1 MRILITGARGML
13 GRDLQSVLALTD
25 HTVTARGRAELDVT
39 DRDDVL
45 AAVDGHDWVVNCAAY
60 TAVDDAETDVEA
72 AHAINASAAGHLA
85 EASARHGARLVQI
98 STDYVFDGT
107 ATSPYPE
114 DHPVNPLSVYGRT
127 KADGE
132 ALVREKAPD
141 AVILRTA
148 WLYGEHG
155 PNFVSA
161 ILRAADSR
169 DTVSVLTEQRGQPT
183 WTGDLA
189 TRIRLVIDRDLAGG
203 IYHATNS
210 GDASR
215 FEFAR
220 EIFSLTGLDPE
231 RVTPADPADHVRPA
245 PRPNYS
251 VLGHAAWTAAGIEP
265 MRDWRDALAA
275 SAATG
280 WLTNSH

>member
-1 MRILITGARGML
+1 MRVLITGAGGML

-39 DRDDVL
+39 DREDVL
-45 AAVDGHDWVVNCAAY
+45 TAVEGHDWVVNCAAY
-60 TAVDDAETDVEA
+60 TAVDEAETDAEA
-72 AHAINASAAGHLA
+72 AHAINASAAGYLA
-85 EASARHGARLVQI
+85 EASTRHGARLVQI

-107 ATSPYPE
+107 ARDPYAE

-132 ALVREKAPD
+132 RLVQEKAPD
-141 AVILRTA
+141 ALILRTA

-161 ILRAADSR
+161 ILRAATSR
-169 DTVSVLTEQRGQPT
+169 DTVSVLTDQRGQPT

-189 TRIRLVIDRDLAGG
+189 ERIRLVIDRELDGG

-220 EIFSLTGLDPE
+220 QIFADAGLDPA

-245 PRPNYS
+245 PRPGYS
-251 VLGHAAWTAAGIEP
+251 VLGHDAWARVGLTP
-265 MRDWRDALAA
+265 MRDWREALAA
-275 SAATG
+275 AATTG
-280 WLTNSH
+280 WVALGD